1 MFIFTCLDAVG
12 LIDPTLGQSVL
23 KSLSGTSGN
32 RTTNA
37 VEQHQLIAWLLIAG
51 RTGLPVKIP
60 RNGQGTA

>member
-1 MFIFTCLDAVG
+1 MG
-12 LIDPTLGQSVL
+12 LTDPTLGQSVL

-32 RTTNA
+32 PTANA

-51 RTGLPVKIP
+51 CTGLPVKIP